1 MPPTSVVV
9 PARAESRAASRSGP
23 LTSSLA
29 SAVYGSAFSA
39 TSTRAPRRSAPKCR
53 GLDALLSRGSTL
65 RCDEMSPVDDRVRQS
80 PLIHWVAVACLS
92 WFVVTVVIEHVLVPE
107 LEPARHT
114 ISEYAN
120 ARGAAGALMVA
131 GFLVWAASL
140 ATTALLVLRAPI
152 QRHAGVM
159 RALRNVLFALLL
171 GAAVGALVVALFP
184 TQTAAGLL
192 PPGQLESNTQRLHA
206 LGSDLIQLCFYPAV
220 LLSLILPSPRWFSI
234 VAVAILVIAVAVAP
248 AVAVLD
254 VDASGARQRVQL
266 AAGCGWQFALLGG
279 LSKRCRGS

>member
-1 MPPTSVVV
+1 
-9 PARAESRAASRSGP
+9 
-23 LTSSLA
+23 
-29 SAVYGSAFSA
+29 
-39 TSTRAPRRSAPKCR
+39 
-53 GLDALLSRGSTL
+53 
-65 RCDEMSPVDDRVRQS
+65 MSPVDDRVRKS
-80 PLIHWVAVACLS
+80 VLVHGLAIASLS
-92 WFVVTVVIEHVLVPE
+92 WFVLTIVLEHVLVPE

-140 ATTALLVLRAPI
+140 ATTALLVLRAPL
-152 QRHAGVM
+152 QGHAGVV
-159 RALRNVLFALLL
+159 RALRSVLFALLL
-171 GAAVGALVVALFP
+171 GAAVGAVVVALFP

-192 PPGQLESNTQRLHA
+192 PAGSLESNTQRLHA

-234 VAVAILVIAVAVAP
+234 VAVAVFVIAVAVAP
-248 AVAVLD
+248 ALAALD

-266 AAGCGWQFALLGG
+266 AAGCGWQFALLAAWRSAAAPAGPTANIEA
-279 LSKRCRGS
+279 SA

>member
-1 MPPTSVVV
+1 M
-9 PARAESRAASRSGP
+9 
-23 LTSSLA
+23 
-29 SAVYGSAFSA
+29 
-39 TSTRAPRRSAPKCR
+39 
-53 GLDALLSRGSTL
+53 
-65 RCDEMSPVDDRVRQS
+65 DDRVHQS
-80 PLIHWVAVACLS
+80 VLIHGVALASLS
-92 WFVVTVVIEHVLVPE
+92 WFVLTVVLEHVLVPE

-131 GFLVWAASL
+131 GFLIWAASL
-140 ATTALLVLRAPI
+140 ATTALLVLRTPL
-152 QRHAGVM
+152 RGHAGVL

-171 GAAVGALVVALFP
+171 VAAVGAMVVALFP

-192 PPGQLESNTQRLHA
+192 PADSLESNTQRLHA

-234 VAVAILVIAVAVAP
+234 VAIAVLVIAVAVAP
-248 AVAVLD
+248 ALAVLD

-266 AAGCGWQFALLGG
+266 AAGCGWQFALLAA
-279 LSKRCRGS
+279 CRSAAAAAS